1 MEKTK
6 LFTSILLVT
15 LLSLFVTGCSND
27 DEEENQNFSEIIG
40 TWRCNYEDGY
50 DLIIFRSNGTGTWT
64 EQSYDYGGSTWNM
77 AYRTD
82 GNKLII
88 TDEEGYVE
96 IYNIAKLSSS
106 LLVLVDEDGDSWTF
120 IRQKQI
126 HQIIIL

>member
-1 MEKTK
+1 
-6 LFTSILLVT
+6 
-15 LLSLFVTGCSND
+15 
-27 DEEENQNFSEIIG
+27 
-40 TWRCNYEDGY
+40 
-50 DLIIFRSNGTGTWT
+50 
-64 EQSYDYGGSTWNM
+64 M

-120 IRQKQI
+120 IRQ
-126 HQIIIL
+126 

>member
-1 MEKTK
+1 M
-6 LFTSILLVT
+6 
-15 LLSLFVTGCSND
+15 D
-27 DEEENQNFSEIIG
+27 
-40 TWRCNYEDGY
+40 
-50 DLIIFRSNGTGTWT
+50 

-120 IRQKQI
+120 IRQ
-126 HQIIIL
+126 